1 MKTPRM
7 FFVPLYV
14 AACGAIAM
22 LAGCAGGT
30 AIVAT
35 PDYFATPPG
44 VVYVAPDYAIPGP
57 GYSWNFNAN
66 VNAWGWHHPDR
77 GWHRGW
83 R

>member
-1 MKTPRM
+1 MQFPRL
-7 FFVPLYV
+7 FSATGL
-14 AACGAIAM
+14 AAM
-22 LAGCAGGT
+22 LAAALSGCAGGS
-30 AIVAT
+30 AIIAT
-35 PDYFATPPG
+35 PDYFATPHG

-57 GYSWNFNAN
+57 GYSWNFNTN

>member
-1 MKTPRM
+1 MQASRL
-7 FFVPLYV
+7 F
-14 AACGAIAM
+14 AATA
-22 LAGCAGGT
+22 LAAAFAAALSGCAGGS
-30 AIVAT
+30 AIIAA